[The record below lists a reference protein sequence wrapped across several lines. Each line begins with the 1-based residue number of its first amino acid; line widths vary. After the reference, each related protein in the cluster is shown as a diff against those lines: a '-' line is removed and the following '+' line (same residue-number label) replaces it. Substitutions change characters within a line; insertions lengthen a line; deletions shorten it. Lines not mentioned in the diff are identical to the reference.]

1 MIQIRRNCKIYLFMS
16 DEFRLTTEEKLAI
29 IEELLEE
36 LSHGRTALQVIESDD
51 ALQGKVPPSAPVYTY
66 SLLGSEQTRRTQISN
81 LIMKVDDANKQKA
94 PV

>member
-1 MIQIRRNCKIYLFMS
+1 MS
-16 DEFRLTTEEKLAI
+16 DDFRLTTEEKLAI

-36 LSHGRTALQVIESDD
+36 LSHGRTVLQVIESDD

-94 PV
+94 PA